1 MSVNGW
7 KADMPAVV
15 VTVCLIVIAA
25 AAAGLSAAA
34 VRAGAYRR
42 ETTRLRTTYERG
54 MLARRAARGP
64 RPN

>member
-25 AAAGLSAAA
+25 AAAGLSATAI
-34 VRAGAYRR
+34 RAGAYRR
-42 ETTRLRTTYERG
+42 ETTRMRATYERG
-54 MLARRAARGP
+54 LLARRAARGP
-64 RPN
+64 N